1 MFDRSDLVHASV
13 RGGFAG
19 ARMLVVGDLMLDRYL
34 VGEVARI
41 SPEAPVPVVRLG
53 RESASVGGA
62 GNVALN
68 LAGLGVHA
76 DVAGWTGDDS
86 SGARIRELL
95 GASGVRV
102 HGVAVVP
109 GRTTTTKTR
118 VLSRHQQLVRIDDED
133 TDFPENGERS
143 GWDERVL
150 LMLDDGYEAVVLSD
164 YAKGVL
170 DAQLCRRLIERCK
183 ERGVPVLVDPKGLE
197 YEKYAGATTIT
208 PNEGELAIVSD
219 APEHDR
225 DAARRPRPVCS
236 VRRSTSTSSPSLG
249 ARRASRS
256 STPKACTTSR
266 RAPVRSSTSPGPAT
280 PPSRRSRRRSR
291 SGSTVTTRPRSANL
305 ASGIIVGKTGTVPI
319 TQGELLDALGR
330 GEQHAIV
337 PLAEKVSELPV
348 LEETVERWRSEG
360 EVVGFTNGCFDL
372 LHAGHVNYLDWARR
386 HCDRLV
392 VGLNTDSSVREQ
404 KGDDRPVNSEAA
416 RAAVLAGLSA
426 VDAIVLFSD
435 PTPLQLIVTLRP
447 DVLVKG
453 SDYAEGDIVGAP
465 EVRSWGGRVLRAPL
479 LDGFSTT
486 DILGRIGPV
495 ASG

>member
-1 MFDRSDLVHASV
+1 MFDRPDLVHASV

-19 ARMLVVGDLMLDRYL
+19 VRMLVVGDLMLDRYL

-53 RESASVGGA
+53 RETASVGGA

-76 DVAGWTGDDS
+76 DVAGWTGEDP

-95 GASGVRV
+95 GTAGVRV

-133 TDFPENGERS
+133 TDQPDLAERS
-143 GWDERVL
+143 GWDERVM

-170 DAQLCRRLIERCK
+170 DAQFCRRLIERCT

-208 PNEGELAIVSD
+208 PNEGELAQVSE
-219 APEHDR
+219 ASEHER
-225 DAARRPRPVCS
+225 DALTAAARELCDELELDFVTLTRGEAGITIVDSEGVHHVPARAREVFDVS
-236 VRRSTSTSSPSLG
+236 G
-249 ARRASRS
+249 AGDTAI
-256 STPKACTTSR
+256 
-266 RAPVRSSTSPGPAT
+266 AT
-280 PPSRRSRRRSR
+280 LAAAIAVGLDRHDAAAL
-291 SGSTVTTRPRSANL
+291 ANL
-305 ASGIIVGKTGTVPI
+305 AAGIIVGKTGTVPI
-319 TQGELLDALGR
+319 SQTELLDALGR
-330 GEQHAIV
+330 GEQHATV
-337 PLAEKVSELPV
+337 PLGEKVGELRV
-348 LEETVERWRSEG
+348 LEETVERWRNEG
-360 EVVGFTNGCFDL
+360 DVVGFTNGCFDL

-392 VGLNTDSSVREQ
+392 VGLNTDSSVRTQ
-404 KGDDRPVNSEAA
+404 KGPGRPVNSQAA
-416 RAAVLAGLSA
+416 RAAVLAGLAA
-426 VDAIVLFSD
+426 VDAIVLFD
-435 PTPLQLIVTLRP
+435 EATPLQLIKALRP

-479 LDGFSTT
+479 LEGYSTT
-486 DILGRIGPV
+486 DILGRVGPF
-495 ASG
+495 STG

>member
-1 MFDRSDLVHASV
+1 MFDRADLVHASV

-53 RESASVGGA
+53 RETASVGGA

-68 LAGLGVHA
+68 LAGLGIHA
-76 DVAGWTGDDS
+76 DVAGWTGNDA
-86 SGARIRELL
+86 SGNRIRELL
-95 GASGVRV
+95 GTAGVRV

-109 GRTTTTKTR
+109 ERTTTTKTR

-133 TDFPENGERS
+133 TDSPEESERA

-170 DAQLCRRLIERCK
+170 SAGFCRQLIERCR

-197 YEKYAGATTIT
+197 YEKYEGATTIT
-208 PNEGELAIVSD
+208 PNEGELAIVSE
-219 APEHDR
+219 ASEHDR
-225 DAARRPRPVCS
+225 DALTAAAGELCESLHLDFVTLTRGEAGITIVDSEGVHHVPARAREVFDVS
-236 VRRSTSTSSPSLG
+236 G
-249 ARRASRS
+249 AGDTAI
-256 STPKACTTSR
+256 
-266 RAPVRSSTSPGPAT
+266 AT
-280 PPSRRSRRRSR
+280 LAAAIAVGLERHDAAAL
-291 SGSTVTTRPRSANL
+291 ANL
-305 ASGIIVGKTGTVPI
+305 AAGIIVGKTGTVPI
-319 TQGELLDALGR
+319 TQAELLDALGR
-330 GEQHAIV
+330 GERSANV
-337 PLAEKVSELPV
+337 PLADKVAHLGA
-348 LEETVERWRSEG
+348 LEDTVERWRSEG
-360 EVVGFTNGCFDL
+360 QVIGFTNGCFDI

-392 VGLNTDSSVREQ
+392 VGLNTDESVRDQ
-404 KGDDRPVNSEAA
+404 KGDGRPVNGEVA
-416 RAAVLAGLSA
+416 RAAVLAGLAA
-426 VDAIVLFSD
+426 VDAIVLFSES
-435 PTPLQLIVTLRP
+435 TPLNLVVALRP

-453 SDYAEGDIVGAP
+453 SDYAEDDIVGAA

-479 LDGFSTT
+479 LEGFSTT
-486 DILGRIGPV
+486 DLLGRIGP
-495 ASG
+495 A